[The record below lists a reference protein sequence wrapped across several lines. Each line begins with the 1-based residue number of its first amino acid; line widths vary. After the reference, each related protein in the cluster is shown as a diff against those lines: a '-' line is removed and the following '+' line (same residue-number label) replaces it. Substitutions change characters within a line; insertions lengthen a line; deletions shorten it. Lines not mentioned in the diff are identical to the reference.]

1 MLDLGEWERRRGL
14 LRDVR
19 AAADLRHA
27 QRGRHPASTAPD
39 AAQMRRDL
47 GRAEKKIS
55 SLKAENACLEAELYK
70 RDAQSQCGQLL
81 YMQQQQL
88 LTQQRQQA
96 AADKARMCSVAKSC
110 HVASF
115 LVLVLPGGAGQGS
128 GPWRREWRRGW
139 YATEVA
145 GHASSHHRTQPG
157 SDCAVRAA
165 HAPICPPR
173 SECSAGNIIGCR
185 RGMPPPCEGM
195 VQRWRSCVYRHS
207 HVGSYSEIEAQGRGS
222 LHPHA
227 TSHHTKPTIQEPII
241 SEMRVP
247 GT

>member
-96 AADKARMCSVAKSC
+96 AADKGKEVD
-110 HVASF
+110 
-115 LVLVLPGGAGQGS
+115 LGAVS
-128 GPWRREWRRGW
+128 GD
-139 YATEVA
+139 VA
-145 GHASSHHRTQPG
+145 GPSPAQTVQFELLMEWC
-157 SDCAVRAA
+157 SDGAA
-165 HAPICPPR
+165 AFTGTAMLGPILR
-173 SECSAGNIIGCR
+173 SKLKVVDLCIL
-185 RGMPPPCEGM
+185 MLP
-195 VQRWRSCVYRHS
+195 
-207 HVGSYSEIEAQGRGS
+207 
-222 LHPHA
+222 
-227 TSHHTKPTIQEPII
+227 
-241 SEMRVP
+241 
-247 GT
+247 